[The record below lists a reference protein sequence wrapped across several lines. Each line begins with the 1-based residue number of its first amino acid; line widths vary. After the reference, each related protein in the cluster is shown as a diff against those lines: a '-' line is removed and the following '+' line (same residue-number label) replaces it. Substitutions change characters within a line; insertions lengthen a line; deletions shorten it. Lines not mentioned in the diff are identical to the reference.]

1 MSIASGALWPTLE
14 KGTWGLFHFTG
25 RSFCSITRN
34 RTDLGGNMKILVT
47 GGCGFIGS
55 HVVDGFVAAGHDVAI
70 VDNLSSGTLDNK
82 NERARFYHQD
92 ICQPG
97 LEAIIREERP
107 DIIDHHAAQISVP
120 ASVKDPLLDAEVNI
134 KGTVRLLELARQYDV
149 RKFLF
154 SSTGGAIYGEAR
166 TIPTPEEY
174 VPEPAS
180 PYAISKMSCEHY
192 IRFYGQQHNM
202 GHVILR
208 YSNVYGP
215 RQIPHGEAGVVA
227 IFTEALLGGKLSTL
241 YHFPEATEGMIR
253 DYCFVKDVA
262 SANLLATRFNGRGT
276 FNIGTGRG
284 TTTLALYTAILQT
297 LRNNGLTVSPALDN
311 PKRGGA
317 REGDIKV
324 STLNPARAERELGFH
339 PAFTLADGLSETVA
353 WYLAK
358 EKAKG

>member
-1 MSIASGALWPTLE
+1 
-14 KGTWGLFHFTG
+14 
-25 RSFCSITRN
+25 
-34 RTDLGGNMKILVT
+34 MKILVT

-55 HVVDGFVAAGHDVAI
+55 HVVDMFVAAGHDVVI

-82 NERARFYHQD
+82 NEKARFYHED
-92 ICQPG
+92 ICEPG
-97 LEAIIREERP
+97 LEAIVRDERP

-120 ASVKDPLLDAEVNI
+120 ASVETPLLDAEVNI
-134 KGTVRLLELARQYDV
+134 KGTIRLLELARRYSA

-154 SSTGGAIYGEAR
+154 ASTGGAIYGEAK
-166 TIPTPEEY
+166 TVPTPEEY

-192 IRFYGQQHNM
+192 IRFYGQQHNV
-202 GHVILR
+202 GYVILR

-227 IFTEALLGGKLSTL
+227 IFTESIMRGELPTL
-241 YHFPEATEGMIR
+241 YHFPEAPEGMIR

-262 SANLLATRFNGRGT
+262 SANFLAAQFDRPGT
-276 FNIGTGRG
+276 FNIATGTG
-284 TTTLALYTAILQT
+284 TTTMALYAATIQT
-297 LRNNGLTVSPALDN
+297 LRNKGLTISSALDN

-324 STLNPARAERELGFH
+324 STLNPARARKELGFH
-339 PAFTLADGLSETVA
+339 PAFSLEDGLSETVA
-353 WYLAK
+353 WYLSRT
-358 EKAKG
+358 KGRG